1 MHEKVCIH
9 LAKLAKDCL
18 EKITQGKNPA
28 AIEKRC
34 GFMS

>member
-9 LAKLAKDCL
+9 LAKQAKDCL
-18 EKITQGKNPA
+18 KNKTHGQNLA